1 MFKPL
6 DGVKVIDL
14 TYFVAGPGAARILA
28 DWGADVIKVEP
39 SFGDP
44 GRGTGATMSC
54 PTVKDCNPFYTAY
67 NANKRGL
74 SLNLKSDEGKAV
86 LYKLL
91 ESADVFVSSY
101 RTGALRRLGLD
112 YDSLSKKFPH
122 LIWAQI
128 NGFGDFGPAKDN
140 AGFDTVAFWARSG
153 AMIDLTEKDT
163 SPINPL
169 IGFGDATTS
178 CSLSGGICA
187 ALYHRTTTGLGEK
200 VDCGLLQVGCF
211 LLQAP
216 IQSGY
221 YGKVMPRTRY
231 DPNQANSNTYQCS
244 DGEWIFLAATDYNR
258 QFPKLCKEV
267 FNRPDLLEYVS
278 CAPLPKMNEDDPYY
292 SAEATHIPL
301 VVWQNS
307 EHPEIC
313 QAFIE
318 YLYQTDNYLDFLAAV
333 PVGMLPSI
341 KGIDENE
348 EYLSNS
354 IVQQFSDEAAIIT
367 EAVNEGTAIGFEHGP
382 SAQAGLLAN
391 QGIIEEMFQDIITNG
406 TDVETAA
413 KAAEDE
419 LNEIFATMVA

>member
-44 GRGTGATMSC
+44 GRGTGATTSC

-153 AMIDLTEKDT
+153 AMIDITEKDT
-163 SPINPL
+163 SPVNPL

-187 ALYHRTTTGLGEK
+187 ALYQKAKTGK
-200 VDCGLLQVGCF
+200 GC
-211 LLQAP
+211 
-216 IQSGY
+216 
-221 YGKVMPRTRY
+221 KVM
-231 DPNQANSNTYQCS
+231 
-244 DGEWIFLAATDYNR
+244 
-258 QFPKLCKEV
+258 
-267 FNRPDLLEYVS
+267 VS
-278 CAPLPKMNEDDPYY
+278 L
-292 SAEATHIPL
+292 
-301 VVWQNS
+301 
-307 EHPEIC
+307 
-313 QAFIE
+313 F
-318 YLYQTDNYLDFLAAV
+318 
-333 PVGMLPSI
+333 
-341 KGIDENE
+341 
-348 EYLSNS
+348 
-354 IVQQFSDEAAIIT
+354 
-367 EAVNEGTAIGFEHGP
+367 
-382 SAQAGLLAN
+382 AQAIWSESAGMVSTQYGDEYPKTRLNPGSPVMDTFKSADDKWFYMSILEPDRYNDALMKELGRN
-391 QGIIEEMFQDIITNG
+391 DLVGDPRYCTAA
-406 TDVETAA
+406 AA
-413 KAAEDE
+413 KAHSSELVEILSAEFAKHTMDE
-419 LNEIFATMVA
+419 IAAMFARADIAYDRVQHIKEVLDDPQALENMYIIPVENRDGTVTKQPMTPIRFATTEPARIEDIAPTMERQAPLVGEHSAEILKEHGYTDEDIQKLVDSKVVYIEKL

>member
-101 RTGALRRLGLD
+101 RTGVLRRLGLD

-153 AMIDLTEKDT
+153 AMIDITEKDT
-163 SPINPL
+163 SPVNPL

-187 ALYHRTTTGLGEK
+187 ALYQKAKTGK
-200 VDCGLLQVGCF
+200 GC
-211 LLQAP
+211 
-216 IQSGY
+216 
-221 YGKVMPRTRY
+221 KVM
-231 DPNQANSNTYQCS
+231 
-244 DGEWIFLAATDYNR
+244 
-258 QFPKLCKEV
+258 
-267 FNRPDLLEYVS
+267 VS
-278 CAPLPKMNEDDPYY
+278 L
-292 SAEATHIPL
+292 
-301 VVWQNS
+301 
-307 EHPEIC
+307 
-313 QAFIE
+313 F
-318 YLYQTDNYLDFLAAV
+318 
-333 PVGMLPSI
+333 
-341 KGIDENE
+341 
-348 EYLSNS
+348 
-354 IVQQFSDEAAIIT
+354 
-367 EAVNEGTAIGFEHGP
+367 
-382 SAQAGLLAN
+382 AQAIWSESAGMVSTQYGDEYPKTRLNPGSPVMDTFKSADDKWFYMSILEPDRYNDALMKELGRN
-391 QGIIEEMFQDIITNG
+391 DLVGDPRYCTAA
-406 TDVETAA
+406 AA
-413 KAAEDE
+413 KAHSSELVEILSAEFAKHTMDE
-419 LNEIFATMVA
+419 IAAMFARADIAYDRVQHIKEVLDDPQALENMYIIPVENRDGTVTKQPMTPIRFATTEPARIEDIAPTMERQAPLVGEHSAEILKEHGYTDEDIQKLVDSKVVYIEKL

>member
-44 GRGTGATMSC
+44 GRGTGTTMSC

-101 RTGALRRLGLD
+101 RTGALKRLGLD

-153 AMIDLTEKDT
+153 AMIDITEKDT
-163 SPINPL
+163 SPVNPL

-187 ALYHRTTTGLGEK
+187 ALYQKAKTGK
-200 VDCGLLQVGCF
+200 GC
-211 LLQAP
+211 
-216 IQSGY
+216 
-221 YGKVMPRTRY
+221 KVM
-231 DPNQANSNTYQCS
+231 
-244 DGEWIFLAATDYNR
+244 
-258 QFPKLCKEV
+258 
-267 FNRPDLLEYVS
+267 VS
-278 CAPLPKMNEDDPYY
+278 L
-292 SAEATHIPL
+292 
-301 VVWQNS
+301 
-307 EHPEIC
+307 
-313 QAFIE
+313 F
-318 YLYQTDNYLDFLAAV
+318 
-333 PVGMLPSI
+333 
-341 KGIDENE
+341 
-348 EYLSNS
+348 
-354 IVQQFSDEAAIIT
+354 
-367 EAVNEGTAIGFEHGP
+367 
-382 SAQAGLLAN
+382 AQAIWSESAGMVSTQYGDEYPKTRLNPGSPVMDTFKSADDKWFYMSILEPDRYNDALMKELGRN
-391 QGIIEEMFQDIITNG
+391 DLVGDPRYCTA
-406 TDVETAA
+406 VAA
-413 KAAEDE
+413 KAHSSELVEILSAEFAKHTMDE
-419 LNEIFATMVA
+419 IAAMFARADIAYDRVQHIKEVLDDPQALENMYIIPVENRDGTVTKQPMTPIRFATTEPARIEDIAPTMERQAPLVGEHSAEILKEHGYTDEDIQKLVDSKVVYIEKL